1 MSATLN
7 ARLKDF
13 WQRFQ
18 ARPRRERAML
28 LAGAA
33 ALLLVLGDRLWI
45 GPAWSERQAARSQAQ
60 QVADALAETERTLQT
75 QAQALVQ
82 RRQAETQERD
92 QLHAQLQQ
100 LRAAS
105 PASVSPERALALLE
119 SVVAR
124 QQGRVQLLA
133 LTALPDAGTGPVGL
147 ATPSTPAAS
156 GASAPPRVFRHG
168 LQLVVQGSYADLHAY
183 LRDLGREPQLRLRGF
198 ELAVRQ
204 HPQLELSLQVET
216 LSLHPE
222 WLTL

>member
-1 MSATLN
+1 MNGALN
-7 ARLKDF
+7 NRFKDF

-18 ARPRRERAML
+18 ARSRRERAML

-60 QVADALAETERTLQT
+60 QVAAALAETESTLQA

-92 QLHAQLQQ
+92 QLSAQLQQ

-105 PASVSPERALALLE
+105 PAPVSPERALALLE

-133 LTALPDAGTGPVGL
+133 LTALPDAGASPV
-147 ATPSTPAAS
+147 APVASSAA
-156 GASAPPRVFRHG
+156 APPRLFRHG
-168 LQLVVQGSYADLHAY
+168 LQLVVQGSYTDLHAY

-204 HPQLELSLQVET
+204 HPQLELSVQVET
-216 LSLHPE
+216 LSLYPD

>member
-1 MSATLN
+1 MNGTSN
-7 ARLKDF
+7 GRLKDF

-33 ALLLVLGDRLWI
+33 ALLVVFGDRLWI
-45 GPAWSERQAARSQAQ
+45 GPAWSERQAARSQAL
-60 QVADALAETERTLQT
+60 QVAAALAETENTLQA

-92 QLHAQLQQ
+92 QLTAQLLA

-133 LTALPDAGTGPVGL
+133 LTALPDTGASPAAHSG
-147 ATPSTPAAS
+147 AAS
-156 GASAPPRVFRHG
+156 GAATPPRLYRHG
-168 LQLVVQGSYADLHAY
+168 LQLVVQGSYTDLHAY

-204 HPQLELSLQVET
+204 HPQLELSLHVET